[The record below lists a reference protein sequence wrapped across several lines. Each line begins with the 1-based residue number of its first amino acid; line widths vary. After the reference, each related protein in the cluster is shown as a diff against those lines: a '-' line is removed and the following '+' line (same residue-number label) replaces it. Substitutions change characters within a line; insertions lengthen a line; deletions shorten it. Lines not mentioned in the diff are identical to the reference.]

1 MLQCNCCNM
10 LQHVATVVV
19 MVVMVRSKCC
29 EAMGIG
35 QPKSP
40 WPLGSNMQWH
50 TVARLQPDFSQ
61 FGRCVME
68 TLSDTVPGD
77 MSFSGLLRP
86 STRKYQVK
94 PEAT

>member
-1 MLQCNCCNM
+1 MLQDVA
-10 LQHVATVVV
+10 QHVASVTIVG
-19 MVVMVRSKCC
+19 MVVMVGSKCC

-50 TVARLQPDFSQ
+50 TVARLQPDFSRL
-61 FGRCVME
+61 GHSVME

-77 MSFSGLLRP
+77 MSFSGLLRT

>member
-1 MLQCNCCNM
+1 MQL
-10 LQHVATVVV
+10 LQHVAQHVASVTVVV

-40 WPLGSNMQWH
+40 WPLGNNMQWH

-61 FGRCVME
+61 TSASLAVV
-68 TLSDTVPGD
+68 SW
-77 MSFSGLLRP
+77 RP
-86 STRKYQVK
+86 
-94 PEAT
+94 